1 MAEMESKQEGESA
14 WGRGAVELPES
25 HWRALASSSDGSL
38 GDYMATSPC
47 IAEERADMNAWAD
60 MVSVALY
67 ARSSSAYS

>member
-1 MAEMESKQEGESA
+1 MELREAGGSA
-14 WGRGAVELPES
+14 WGRDAVGPPES
-25 HWRALASSSDGSL
+25 RWRALASSSDGSL
-38 GDYMATSPC
+38 GGYMATSPC